1 MHTRACKCGGFY
13 PSPPRSPSPAGA
25 LASPVHDLDPKRGP
39 SGAQTGGGA
48 CHTPQGTWHLEKGG
62 RWLPRTKGHALQC
75 APLRLGLGQVL
86 LQAAPKVTSGVPA
99 SPGSQFPACGGR
111 RQRHVGEPS
120 TLGQGASPGP
130 SLCPAGLA
138 EPGRTGSGAGP
149 QLTVAGAV
157 CLRVSPRPLRAGL
170 WAAVPV
176 RARGGL

>member
-13 PSPPRSPSPAGA
+13 PCPPRSPSPAGA

-99 SPGSQFPACGGR
+99 SPGARFPACGGR

-176 RARGGL
+176 